1 MYKDK
6 RYNLLFF
13 PLSII
18 KALIQQFNS
27 LKREEIL
34 IYYLNSEILILLFV
48 NLLFDLKF
56 YFVSLLIS
64 SLLKLLN

>member
-6 RYNLLFF
+6 RYNLLLF